1 MRWREPKIKGMVKP
15 KDFLIATALIF
26 VLAIPFGFLG
36 GNGRFFGS
44 GTFSISIYFLG
55 LGFLTIAPICLLT
68 QSLFPGAQIQLRD
81 DAIVRLMWTQKQKS
95 AYRDIDCIN
104 FYRNCSYSWEGNTL
118 VVNVNQ
124 RSVEG
129 PNFANFEVIM
139 RTASFRSVQRFAV
152 PDGVNLDR
160 VLQLLRDKGVNVY
173 ESPLPS

>member
-15 KDFLIATALIF
+15 KDFLIATALIL

-44 GTFSISIYFLG
+44 GKFS
-55 LGFLTIAPICLLT
+55 ICLLT

-118 VVNVNQ
+118 VVDVNQ

-129 PNFANFEVIM
+129 PNFANFEVVM
-139 RTASFRSVQRFAV
+139 RTAFFRSVQRFAV
-152 PDGVNLDR
+152 PGGVNLDR
-160 VLQLLRDKGVNVY
+160 VLQILRDNGVNVY
-173 ESPLPS
+173 EPPLPS